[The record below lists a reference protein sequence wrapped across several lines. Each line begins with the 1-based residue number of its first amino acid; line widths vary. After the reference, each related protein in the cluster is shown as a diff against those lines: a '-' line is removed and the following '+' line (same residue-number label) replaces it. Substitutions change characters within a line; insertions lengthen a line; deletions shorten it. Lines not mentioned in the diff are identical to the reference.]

1 MMLVK
6 ALEARKKQEEREKA
20 REEKRMKLVKEREQ
34 KQEQRRMEDQMQEE
48 LRRPVEDMMLKDHE
62 VECLSSCLVV
72 SVLNSSCAVPIY
84 T

>member
-6 ALEARKKQEEREKA
+6 ALETRKKQEEREKA

-62 VECLSSCLVV
+62 VKFLSSCLDI
-72 SVLNSSCAVPIY
+72 SVLNSSCATP
-84 T
+84 

>member
-20 REEKRMKLVKEREQ
+20 REEKRMKMVKEREQ
-34 KQEQRRMEDQMQEE
+34 KLEQRRMEDQMQEE
-48 LRRPVEDMMLKDHE
+48 LSRPVEDMILKDQE
-62 VECLSSCLVV
+62 VKCLPCCPTLSILNCSSKL
-72 SVLNSSCAVPIY
+72 